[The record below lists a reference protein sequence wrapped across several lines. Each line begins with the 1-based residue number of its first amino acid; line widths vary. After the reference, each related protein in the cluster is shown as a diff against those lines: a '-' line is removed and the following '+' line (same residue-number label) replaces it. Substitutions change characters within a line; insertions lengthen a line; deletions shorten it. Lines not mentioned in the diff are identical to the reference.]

1 MLRDDFFTVL
11 SIDTEGASVKAVLEL
26 NPDHA
31 IFKGHFPDMPV
42 VPGVC
47 MMQMVKEIAEISVG
61 ETLMLS
67 KADSMKFLSVIDP
80 GVNKVVKIGVSYKAK
95 DAAIDVN
102 ASIATEER
110 VCFKFRGIFIKT
122 PYHPIP

>member
-1 MLRDDFFTVL
+1 MLKDDFFKVL

-61 ETLMLS
+61 EALMLS
-67 KADSMKFLSVIDP
+67 QADSMKFLSVIDP
-80 GVNKVVKIGVSYKAK
+80 GVNKVVRVDLSYKAN
-95 DAAIDVN
+95 DVTINVN
-102 ASIATEER
+102 AILAAEER
-110 VCFKFRGIFIKT
+110 VCFKFRGT
-122 PYHPIP
+122 YQPIP